1 MSSAARGARGRISQ
15 MIGTGTDM
23 MASMDADGLK
33 RVAAALIRLERPA
46 DRRAAEHLLR
56 DRLGAYFD
64 SEDDLAT
71 LTRRLWRNRPRS

>member
-1 MSSAARGARGRISQ
+1 
-15 MIGTGTDM
+15 M

-46 DRRAAEHLLR
+46 DRRAAERLLR

-64 SEDDLAT
+64 PTDDLAALART
-71 LTRRLWRNRPRS
+71 LWRARPRS

>member
-1 MSSAARGARGRISQ
+1 MSVAASGRISRKTD
-15 MIGTGTDM
+15 TGTDM

-46 DRRAAEHLLR
+46 DRRAAERLLR
-56 DRLGAYFD
+56 NRLGAYFD

-71 LTRRLWRNRPRS
+71 LTRQLWRGRPRG

>member
-1 MSSAARGARGRISQ
+1 
-15 MIGTGTDM
+15 M

-46 DRRAAEHLLR
+46 DRRAAERLLR

-64 SEDDLAT
+64 PTDDLTA
-71 LTRRLWRNRPRS
+71 LTRTLWRAHPRS